1 MIPPPACPTGPPER
15 LSSRLV
21 RVGRAASRSRRDD
34 QTPLDLVIPS
44 TRDRT
49 ITRRTSGDP
58 PRFLLAHRNA
68 MSEAELSRPTK
79 APAVH
84 DGQQAA
90 IVVDCIRR
98 SERPAVQPHCR
109 SPERHPTVANNS
121 LKP

>member
-1 MIPPPACPTGPPER
+1 
-15 LSSRLV
+15 
-21 RVGRAASRSRRDD
+21 
-34 QTPLDLVIPS
+34 
-44 TRDRT
+44 
-49 ITRRTSGDP
+49 
-58 PRFLLAHRNA
+58 

-121 LKP
+121 LNLDLGGQMAKTSRSFQLLAAIASVSFCLARRPSRPRWWPLACTKTMRGRWGTLAQIWPRAVPA